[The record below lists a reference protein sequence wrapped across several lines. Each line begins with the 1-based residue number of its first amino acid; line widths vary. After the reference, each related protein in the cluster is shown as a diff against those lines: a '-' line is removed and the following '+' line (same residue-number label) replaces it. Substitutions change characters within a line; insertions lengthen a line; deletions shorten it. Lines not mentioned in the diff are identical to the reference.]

1 MVGPVSARA
10 TPLYRLLVGILGFLA
25 RFVFAIRVEV
35 RGRENLPHDDHG
47 RPAGGWIAS
56 PIPHVSWS
64 DPFVLALAMPA
75 EPRLIFLA
83 AGDAVFR
90 TAFRRLLF
98 GTIGGVIPVWPKGRG
113 SAFAAHVEAAQAVIR
128 GGAVFAI
135 YPESARYHPP
145 PTESRT
151 IEPGIG
157 YIALRTGA
165 PIVPIILGG
174 TDELHRGRRIVVD
187 VQPAMTAAQLAG
199 LAEGAV
205 VEAGSRAERDAAHRI
220 ADALNALTYPQVV
233 AAAAEARAYH
243 ASIRRTWPWLT
254 HWLDR

>member
-1 MVGPVSARA
+1 MVGTASARA
-10 TPLYRLLVGILGFLA
+10 TPLYRFLVGVVGILA
-25 RFVFAIRVEV
+25 RWVFAIHVEV
-35 RGRENLPHDDHG
+35 RGQENLPRDPTG

-64 DPFVLALAMPA
+64 DPFVLALAMPP

-90 TAFRRLLF
+90 TAFRRILF
-98 GTIGGVIPVWPKGRG
+98 GIVGGVIPVWPRGRG

-128 GGAVFAI
+128 AGAVFAI

-145 PTESRT
+145 PDEPRT

-165 PIVPIILGG
+165 SIVPIILGG

-187 VQPAMTAAQLAG
+187 VRPAVTAAQLAG
-199 LAEGAV
+199 LEDDEV
-205 VEAGSRAERDAAHRI
+205 PEAGSRAERDAAHRV
-220 ADALNALTYPQVV
+220 ADALNELTYPLVI

-243 ASIRRTWPWLT
+243 ASMRRTWPWLT